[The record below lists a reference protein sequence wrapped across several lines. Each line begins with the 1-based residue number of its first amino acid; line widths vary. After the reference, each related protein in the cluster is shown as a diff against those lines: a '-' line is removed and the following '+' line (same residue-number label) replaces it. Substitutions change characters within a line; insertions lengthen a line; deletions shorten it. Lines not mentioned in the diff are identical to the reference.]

1 MTKVIFTPPE
11 ELVKQMSQ
19 VTGVQVVT
27 VANSLSP
34 KARSFVVGI
43 ESILPKDFEVSTPIS
58 ITSDNQPIAQT
69 LPNNSNKDTTK
80 EQFKL

>member
-27 VANSLSP
+27 VAKSLSP
-34 KARSFVVGI
+34 TARSFVVGI
-43 ESILPKDFEVSTPIS
+43 ESLLPKDFELNTPIS
-58 ITSDNQPIAQT
+58 VTSDNQPVAAQN
-69 LPNNSNKDTTK
+69 LPNNSTKDTERTV
-80 EQFKL
+80 